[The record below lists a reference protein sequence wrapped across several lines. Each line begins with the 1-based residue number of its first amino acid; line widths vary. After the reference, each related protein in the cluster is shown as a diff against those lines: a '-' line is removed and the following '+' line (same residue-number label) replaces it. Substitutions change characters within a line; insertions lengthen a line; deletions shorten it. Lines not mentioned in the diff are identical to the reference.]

1 VIYYGCDTHITERLF
16 IKYCKNGADYLTPNL
31 LFWVEVG
38 CLGAAL
44 LTMAFFAADFLTAIF
59 LLILASAAELGA
71 AIDNAKPM
79 TKIQCFIVCSFN
91 LFIWVEILGTLI
103 A

>member
-1 VIYYGCDTHITERLF
+1 
-16 IKYCKNGADYLTPNL
+16 
-31 LFWVEVG
+31 
-38 CLGAAL
+38 
-44 LTMAFFAADFLTAIF
+44 MAFLGVTFLAIVFFADDFLTAIF
-59 LLILASAAELGA
+59 LLILVSAAELGA

-79 TKIQCFIVCSFN
+79 TKIQCFIVCSFT

>member
-1 VIYYGCDTHITERLF
+1 MAF
-16 IKYCKNGADYLTPNL
+16 
-31 LFWVEVG
+31 
-38 CLGAAL
+38 LGVTFLAIV
-44 LTMAFFAADFLTAIF
+44 FFAADFLTAIF